1 MEREAMKITPLDVQQ
16 QEFKSRF
23 RGYDPEEV
31 DAFLRTVSEALEDLV
46 KENAALKE
54 QLEATQGQLQGVRQK
69 ESVLND
75 VLVSTQKMTE
85 NLKQAA
91 QREAELILKEA
102 ELKAEDV
109 LKKTQEEYGVLQ
121 REILM
126 LQRQRIMALEKF
138 RAVLQSF
145 QKMIELEELDS
156 DTVDPRN
163 R

>member
-1 MEREAMKITPLDVQQ
+1 MNISPLDVQQ

-23 RGYDPEEV
+23 RGLDPEEV
-31 DAFLRTVSEALEDLV
+31 HAFLRTVSEAMEDLV
-46 KENAALKE
+46 KENASLRE
-54 QLEATQGQLQGVRQK
+54 RLEISQTQLDGLRGK
-69 ESVLND
+69 ESALND
-75 VLVSTQKMTE
+75 VLVSTQRMTE

-91 QREAELILKEA
+91 QREADLILKEA
-102 ELKAEDV
+102 ELKADDV
-109 LKKTQEEYGVLQ
+109 LKKTQEEYGILQ

-126 LQRQRIMALEKF
+126 LQRQRIAALEKL

-145 QKMIELEELDS
+145 QKMIEFEELDQ